1 MGFKYRASRKKEAK
15 KRSKNS
21 KGEDCVE
28 IRYCD
33 IPGMSK
39 EVLRNMG
46 NAKYRP
52 VKIPDYKYKDLCEH
66 GVGRRERRQRRPRS
80 LAQHQPRVRVRVQ
93 PAASIR
99 FGDGWQRGGQG

>member
-1 MGFKYRASRKKEAK
+1 MPAPKMGSQYRKKKEAK
-15 KRSKNS
+15 KRSKNR
-21 KGEDCVE
+21 KGEECVK

-52 VKIPDYKYKDLCEH
+52 VK
-66 GVGRRERRQRRPRS
+66 
-80 LAQHQPRVRVRVQ
+80 LA
-93 PAASIR
+93 
-99 FGDGWQRGGQG
+99 